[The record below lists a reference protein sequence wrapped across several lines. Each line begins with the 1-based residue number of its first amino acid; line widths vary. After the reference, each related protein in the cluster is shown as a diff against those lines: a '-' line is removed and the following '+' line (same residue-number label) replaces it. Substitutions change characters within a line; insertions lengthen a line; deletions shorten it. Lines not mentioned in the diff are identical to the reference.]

1 MLAQISSNPSHL
13 SCFQDGLWTGGTS
26 RDVGTEIRAACL
38 WARISWTGCSFPET
52 VEIAFI
58 ICDLESAAPGSDV
71 IAYLIY
77 GDDGA
82 AEVLPGPALVCG
94 RAFIGWD

>member
-1 MLAQISSNPSHL
+1 M
-13 SCFQDGLWTGGTS
+13 
-26 RDVGTEIRAACL
+26 GTEIRPACF
-38 WARISWTGCSFPET
+38 WARISRTGCSFPET

-58 ICDLESAAPGSDV
+58 ICDLEPVAPGSDV
-71 IAYLIY
+71 IAYSIY

-94 RAFIGWD
+94 RAFIGLGLKDQPSFLALHPRVSPNPRH